1 MRVCVG
7 ASVEVGYLVDK
18 PSVSSLCVALKI
30 KFPLCT
36 LNWVKAAAL
45 CFQASKVARGS
56 IL

>member
-1 MRVCVG
+1 MQLCVC
-7 ASVEVGYLVDK
+7 ASVGVGYFVDK